1 MNPKTQDRLRDAAI
15 EALQQKEDESALEL
29 LSLFLP
35 INCNQPLFP
44 VASPQIVS
52 DAVPQIVSDAAPQ
65 TVLELPES
73 PEGRDYHF
81 WANLISTGFLSHL
94 KDKDK
99 VQFSCRDVYSWV
111 EVTGVPLTIG
121 DKRMVGG
128 RAYWKSRV
136 SDAFVCLC
144 DNSVIWR
151 LGPSSSNYTTVK
163 PNPMLSPA

>member
-35 INCNQPLFP
+35 INCNQPLLP
-44 VASPQIVS
+44 VTSPQIVS
-52 DAVPQIVSDAAPQ
+52 DAVPQ

-81 WANLISTGFLSHL
+81 WANLISTSFLSHL

-121 DKRMVGG
+121 DKRLVGG